1 MRALNNLISRVGR
14 GSQSSRGESAD
25 LKPPVGL
32 RANQTPFDSEVFSEA
47 SRANAPEL
55 KPRGDS
61 PEGPG
66 RIGTDHQ
73 VALAHDYLL
82 TMRGAE
88 RTFASMAD
96 IWPSAPIF
104 TSLYDADEMGLRFD
118 GHDVVTSY
126 LQRLGVSQGNFRKL
140 LPLFPRAFS
149 NLEPGDAEVVITS
162 SSAFAHGIHVPD
174 DAMHVCYCHSPF
186 RYVWHER
193 MRALAEVPSALR
205 FAFGFELDRLRR
217 WDLAASENVDVYVAN
232 SEITRKRIKEY
243 YGRDSV
249 VVHPPVDVSR
259 FNGVADKPEDFY
271 LFVGEVVGHKRVET
285 AIHACRLAGRKLVV
299 VGSGPDQAR
308 LQQAY
313 GDTVTF
319 AGRVPDSEL
328 NELLATC
335 RALIA
340 PNVEEFGIAAVE
352 AQAAG
357 RPVIGRAI
365 GGTAE
370 TVIEGETGVLVRGE
384 RREDF
389 AAAIRKV
396 ESLDLD
402 PLSIVEHAQK
412 FSVYEFQRRMSD
424 VVSRAA

>member
-1 MRALNNLISRVGR
+1 MSPSAISTGP
-14 GSQSSRGESAD
+14 
-25 LKPPVGL
+25 KGL
-32 RANQTPFDSEVFSEA
+32 SLVA
-47 SRANAPEL
+47 S
-55 KPRGDS
+55 DQ
-61 PEGPG
+61 
-66 RIGTDHQ
+66 Q

-88 RTFASMAD
+88 RTFAAMAD

-104 TSLYDADEMGLRFD
+104 TSVYDEAAMGPRFE

-149 NLEPGDAEVVITS
+149 SLELGDARVVITS
-162 SSAFAHGIHVPD
+162 SSAFAHGVHVPD
-174 DAMHVCYCHSPF
+174 DALHICYCHSPF

-193 MRALAEVPSALR
+193 MRALSEVPAAIR
-205 FAFGFELDRLRR
+205 FALSFELDRIRR
-217 WDLAASENVDVYVAN
+217 WDLAASQNVDVYVAN
-232 SEITRKRIKEY
+232 SEITKKRIKEY

-249 VVHPPVDVSR
+249 VVHPPVDVTR
-259 FNGVADKPEDFY
+259 FDGVAEPEDFY
-271 LFVGEVVGHKRVET
+271 LFVGEVVGHKRIET
-285 AIHACRLAGRKLVV
+285 AIHACKLTGRKLVV

-308 LQQAY
+308 LEQAY

-319 AGRVPDSEL
+319 AGRVSDREL

-370 TVIEGETGVLVRGE
+370 TVVDGETGVLVRGE

-389 AAAIRKV
+389 AAAIRKL
-396 ESLDLD
+396 ESLDFD
-402 PLSIVEHAQK
+402 PLSIAEHAQK
-412 FSVYEFQRRMSD
+412 FSVSEFQRRMSD
-424 VVSRAA
+424 VVLEAV